1 GDGHRL
7 AHLARPV
14 ERREQRP
21 IVGREWGHLPGPMSY
36 SAAMY
41 HTGKNPLRPVKRDS
55 EEVATVKTPQ
65 ERRLHKAFL
74 RYHDPANH
82 PRYLKRERAR
92 QARVLARLSRAPER
106 SRSARSPARWT
117 KCTEAYG
124 PSRRRGSA
132 EGAVNVRGY
141 LSTGAQRKRSQN
153 PRSAGVL
160 VC

>member
-1 GDGHRL
+1 MLFEAGAASATSTASQATPSSTLLDACSSRSIASSSRPLPETDPGDGHRL

-21 IVGREWGHLPGPMSY
+21 IVEREWEHLPGPMSY

-74 RYHDPANH
+74 RYHDPANF
-82 PRYLKRERAR
+82 PRTG
-92 QARVLARLSRAPER
+92 R
-106 SRSARSPARWT
+106 SS
-117 KCTEAYG
+117 
-124 PSRRRGSA
+124 
-132 EGAVNVRGY
+132 VRHWC
-141 LSTGAQRKRSQN
+141 AW
-153 PRSAGVL
+153 AGET
-160 VC
+160 